1 MSGIDMAA
9 WDALAQSPRQPLVTV
24 LGWMQA
30 AALAEQHGLP
40 VSSHLFCEFS
50 AHLLAVTPTCQFL
63 EYADWADP
71 IVQEPVVVRDGHVVV
86 PQRPGSGLE
95 WKEEAVWRF
104 LV

>member
-30 AALAEQHGLP
+30 AALAEQLGLP

-50 AHLLAVTPTCQFL
+50 VTAHRTQKHLCAYTLKL
-63 EYADWADP
+63 
-71 IVQEPVVVRDGHVVV
+71 R
-86 PQRPGSGLE
+86 
-95 WKEEAVWRF
+95 
-104 LV
+104 